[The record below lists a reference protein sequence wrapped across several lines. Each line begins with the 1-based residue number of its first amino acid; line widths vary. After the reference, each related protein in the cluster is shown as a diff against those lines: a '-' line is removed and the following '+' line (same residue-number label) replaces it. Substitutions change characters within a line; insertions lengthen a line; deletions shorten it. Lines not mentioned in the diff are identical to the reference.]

1 MATVR
6 TQKGPRGLLN
16 VLNLEI
22 TLKIDIQ
29 WFNIF
34 YINHSQKMKDIE
46 AEDLDSYLEEELN
59 KEFDSIFP
67 EVIETGEQLREIQK
81 ETKGKLKNYLDEV
94 EEIKDITHLI
104 SEHSDK
110 DVKCLLLILLT
121 ILNDSTSDEIID
133 IILSFILQI
142 FSQRED
148 MIENLEKLKIM

>member
-1 MATVR
+1 
-6 TQKGPRGLLN
+6 
-16 VLNLEI
+16 
-22 TLKIDIQ
+22 
-29 WFNIF
+29 
-34 YINHSQKMKDIE
+34 MKDIE